1 MQQIFS
7 FIFNANIC
15 RIIKATSPLLLNIK
29 ILLIFILVL
38 NSCYHV
44 TGALQVAQRV
54 SMALCKAVCHYEIF
68 LWVSRE
74 KKNKKERKRKL
85 VCLRE
90 SFQMVELDQ
99 IEMYFFLNDKK
110 VKGCLNL

>member
-1 MQQIFS
+1 M
-7 FIFNANIC
+7 
-15 RIIKATSPLLLNIK
+15 
-29 ILLIFILVL
+29 
-38 NSCYHV
+38 
-44 TGALQVAQRV
+44 
-54 SMALCKAVCHYEIF
+54 
-68 LWVSRE
+68 SRE
-74 KKNKKERKRKL
+74 EKKKKERKRKL